1 MKKALQNRLKTYAS
15 VAAGVVAASTAG
27 AQIVYTD
34 VNPDVTINTIPS
46 SFDIDFNGDLT
57 PEFQLKLY
65 YSSSFYLARVVP
77 MSPLNEVMAT
87 SYVDVL
93 NPNDIISGAQSFV
106 NYGSALEINDW
117 YLDLFELAFS
127 TYSYSSITYSS
138 TGTWGKWGGANTDK
152 YIGVKFDISGNTHY
166 GWIRVDTD
174 FSTTN
179 PSAWSMTIKDFA
191 YQSIPDSSILAGD
204 MGGAS
209 LNERFATTKIFA
221 ANKQINLSFNEA
233 DFSNTQIS
241 VYNNLGQLVH
251 QQEAANQKEII
262 DMSAYP
268 MGMYIVKLQTAGAVL
283 SKKIILK

>member
-15 VAAGVVAASTAG
+15 VAAGVMAASTAG

-34 VNPDVTINTIPS
+34 VDPDVTINSFPS
-46 SFDIDFNGDLT
+46 SFNIDFNGDLT

-65 YSSSFYLARVVP
+65 YSTTMYLARVVP

-93 NPNDIISGAQSFV
+93 NLNDIISSAQSFY
-106 NYGSALEINDW
+106 NFGTALEPSDW
-117 YLDLFELAFS
+117 ELDMFEL
-127 TYSYSSITYSS
+127 YYSSYYNSWSS
-138 TGTWGKWGGANTDK
+138 WGKWGGTNVNK
-152 YIGVKFDISGNTHY
+152 YIGVKFDLSGNTHY
-166 GWIRVDTD
+166 GWIRVDAAL
-174 FSTTN
+174 STIN
-179 PSAWSMTIKDFA
+179 PSTWSITIKDFA

-204 MGGAS
+204 MGGTTN

-233 DFSNTQIS
+233 DYSNTQIS

-262 DMSAYP
+262 DMSTYP